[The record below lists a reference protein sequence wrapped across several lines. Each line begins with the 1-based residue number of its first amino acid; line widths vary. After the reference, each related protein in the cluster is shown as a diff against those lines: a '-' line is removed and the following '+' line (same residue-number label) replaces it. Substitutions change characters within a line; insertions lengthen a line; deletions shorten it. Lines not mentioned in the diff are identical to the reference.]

1 MIAPGETIGIL
12 GGGQLGRMLAMAA
25 AQLGYRV
32 HIFAPEPDA
41 IAAEVAAAFT
51 CAAWDDTPALARFA
65 ADCAVVTYEFENVPV
80 TPLAALG
87 TTPIL
92 PHPKALETGQD
103 RLAEKHFVTALGGRT
118 ARFAPVDS
126 PDDLAA
132 AIAQVGAP
140 GILKTRRDGYD
151 GKGPWRI
158 GASGD
163 TRGLKLPAKPLI
175 YEGLVRF
182 SAEFSVILARR
193 APKSSAKN
201 GDAKNSD
208 RGDIRFWDSPLNEHE
223 GGILA
228 RSSLPAPAAVRE
240 QVAAARALAQ
250 KVAEAL
256 DYVGVLT
263 CEFFATQDGPVFNEI
278 APRVHNSG
286 HWTIEGAITSQFENH
301 IRAIC
306 GLPLGDTT
314 LIAKGV
320 EMRNII
326 GANQTGPKTGKWAA
340 EDWDKI
346 LSDPANHL
354 HLYGKA
360 ASRPGR
366 KMGHVTRLTL
376 A

>member
-1 MIAPGETIGIL
+1 MIPPGETIGIL
-12 GGGQLGRMLAMAA
+12 GGGQLGRMLGMAA

-32 HIFAPEPDA
+32 HIFAPEPDS
-41 IAAEVAAAFT
+41 IAAEVCAAFT
-51 CAAWDDTPALARFA
+51 CAGWNDTAALARFA
-65 ADCAVVTYEFENVPV
+65 ADCAVITYEFENVPV
-80 TPLAALG
+80 GPLAALG
-87 TTPIL
+87 SVPIL
-92 PHPKALETGQD
+92 PHPRSLETGQD
-103 RLAEKHFVTALGGRT
+103 RLTEKHFVTALGGRT
-118 ARFAPVDS
+118 APFAPVDS
-126 PDDLAA
+126 PADLGQAV
-132 AIAQVGAP
+132 AQVGAP

-151 GKGPWRI
+151 GKGQWRI

-163 TRGLKLPAKPLI
+163 IRGLDLPDKPLI

-193 APKSSAKN
+193 A
-201 GDAKNSD
+201 AKNSD
-208 RGDIRFWDSPLNEHE
+208 GGDIRFWDSPLNEHE

-228 RSSLPAPAAVRE
+228 RSSLPAPPAVLA
-240 QVAAARALAQ
+240 QVAEARALAQ
-250 KVAEAL
+250 KVAETL

-263 CEFFATQDGPVFNEI
+263 CEFFATPDGPVFNEI

-314 LIAKGV
+314 LIVKGV

-376 A
+376 G

>member
-151 GKGPWRI
+151 GKGQWRI

-201 GDAKNSD
+201 SDTKNSD